1 MSYVLTYVTAHQ
13 SPEDQLEYFV
23 QKLIGWC
30 SSRKRNRSVSK
41 YANKESDPQLV
52 GILHDTVRHSVIQKR
67 AYKLGLET
75 I

>member
-1 MSYVLTYVTAHQ
+1 MLTYVAAHQ

-41 YANKESDPQLV
+41 YLANKDSDPQLV

-67 AYKLGLET
+67 AYKLGLGT